1 MEQERN
7 TSLASSLEN
16 FRLPKYSQLP
26 DMGLYLEQTAKYI
39 NMTLA
44 PLGFFEITGSMIRNY
59 VKMGLV
65 KNPVQK
71 QYYRE
76 HISRLLTLTVL
87 KSVISLDNIHQLFRL
102 QMQSY
107 SDETAFDYF
116 CMELENTVLY
126 RFGLRD
132 SLDNIGVTDS
142 LEKEML
148 RSAITAVSHII
159 YLDTCLKRL
168 EDGKPKD
175 QKSQST

>member
-1 MEQERN
+1 MDKETAQC
-7 TSLASSLEN
+7 LAASIEG

-39 NMTLA
+39 NMLLA

-65 KNPVQK
+65 KNPVKK

-76 HISRLLTLTVL
+76 HIARLVTLTVL
-87 KSVISLDNIHQLFRL
+87 KSVMTLERVGQLFRL
-102 QMQSY
+102 QLESY
-107 SDETAFDYF
+107 DDETAFDYF
-116 CMELENTVLY
+116 CRELENNVFF
-126 RFGLRD
+126 RFGLTP
-132 SLDNIGVTDS
+132 SLSSIGSTVS

-159 YLDTCLKRL
+159 YLNACLKHVQ
-168 EDGKPKD
+168 EAENSDKKV
-175 QKSQST
+175 